1 MLNNIFHSVPP
12 SRGSVNFIWAQLYTV
27 VDTVRCRRWAI
38 PGFTGRRGRS
48 AAGRRRAGS
57 HRYRLDRPTLRPGG
71 SATPGSSYGLRN
83 EIAPWRS
90 SAPQPLSF
98 TPREQAVVDHG
109 FLLSDNHSGRQKLL
123 TFNSFPASALRLGLG
138 MQMTRAGRPQVIFD
152 LSPLWW

>member
-1 MLNNIFHSVPP
+1 MQPHFWRN
-12 SRGSVNFIWAQLYTV
+12 
-27 VDTVRCRRWAI
+27 
-38 PGFTGRRGRS
+38 GRS
-48 AAGRRRAGS
+48 VWNTRTPSSAYAFPSGVPA
-57 HRYRLDRPTLRPGG
+57 RY
-71 SATPGSSYGLRN
+71 SYGLRN

-138 MQMTRAGRPQVIFD
+138 MQMTRAGRPQVFFD

>member
-71 SATPGSSYGLRN
+71 SATPGSWAYTGAGGLTAPRRADG
-83 EIAPWRS
+83 EIEMAQVDLHDTLEKMIE
-90 SAPQPLSF
+90 ALDDG
-98 TPREQAVVDHG
+98 TPIDTKLYQEAMEQIQELEVQANSLRKD
-109 FLLSDNHSGRQKLL
+109 LKKLQK
-123 TFNSFPASALRLGLG
+123 
-138 MQMTRAGRPQVIFD
+138 
-152 LSPLWW
+152 